1 VILPTQQSMPA
12 IPIVPLREGSPEE
25 REAAASEIREI
36 ATEDPGRLHGTLD
49 QIVGGLE
56 DDSEAIRRYVATTL
70 FEVGVDDP
78 AVTAPIAEDLVAA
91 LDDESTAVRMGVA
104 RPLAE
109 LAAVNPQRVRFAIDD
124 FVPSLTDVKSVRNSA
139 AWALASLAPRYPE
152 VLNEHIDDITR
163 ALLDDH
169 HPVQTH
175 VLRMLVPMERCYPGL
190 LDVVTERLRELLTAD
205 VAAVRQAACRA
216 VVAHDPAWAQTLLH
230 DVARD
235 DPHPIV
241 RETAQAELLAHTG
254 EDSGSPPAPDDS
266 DETVFERA
274 GLGHWLAVRTDRD
287 QDVPFLAGR
296 VTAVARAKSE
306 ADLTAERERGLRR
319 EDFDTRQAWLAA
331 PRIEPS
337 GERTAVHLHDPF
349 ADRGINL
356 VRVAQGLGGEY
367 TMPDQQVPRLLR
379 PTEVAP
385 VEPDRACLL
394 AASPGDTLSFAIE
407 GAAHEIDVQ
416 SARED
421 DGVYRVTGRNAE
433 HGYTITFRP
442 LGDAPT
448 MAVFEQGRAFP
459 ATDLSLSA
467 SE

>member
-1 VILPTQQSMPA
+1 MPVVPTEQ
-12 IPIVPLREGSPEE
+12 LREGSPGE

-36 ATEDPGRLHGTLD
+36 ATEEPQRLHGALD
-49 QIVGGLE
+49 QIAGALDE
-56 DDSEAIRRYVATTL
+56 EHEAIRRYVATTL

-78 AVTAPIAEDLVAA
+78 RVVAPVAEALVAA
-91 LDDESTAVRMGVA
+91 LEDESTAVRMGVA

-109 LAAVNPQRVRFAIDD
+109 LAAANPQRVRFAIDD
-124 FVPSLTDVKSVRNSA
+124 LVPSLTDVKSVRHSV
-139 AWALASLAPRYPE
+139 AWALSSLAPRYPE
-152 VLNEHIDDITR
+152 VLHGHVDDITR

-169 HPVQTH
+169 HPVQTY
-175 VLRMLVPMERCYPGL
+175 VLRLLVPLERCYPGL
-190 LDVVTERLRELLTAD
+190 LDVVTERLRDLLTAE

-241 RETAQAELLAHTG
+241 RETAQAELMAHT
-254 EDSGSPPAPDDS
+254 SANSSPPIGLEAN

-274 GLGHWLAVRTDRD
+274 GPGHWLAVRTDRE
-287 QDVPFLAGR
+287 QDLPFLAGR
-296 VTAVARAKSE
+296 VTAITRAKSE
-306 ADLTAERERGLRR
+306 ADLTEERERGLRR

-331 PRIEPS
+331 PQIDPS

-356 VRVAQGLGGEY
+356 VRVAQGIGGEF
-367 TMPDQQVPRLLR
+367 TTPDQQVPRLLR
-379 PTEVAP
+379 PTEIVS
-385 VEPDRACLL
+385 VEPDRARLL

-407 GAAHEIDVQ
+407 GAAHEIEVQ
-416 SARED
+416 SAGTD
-421 DGVYRVTGRNAE
+421 SGIYRVTGQNAE
-433 HGYTITFRP
+433 RGYTITFRP
-442 LGDAPT
+442 LGDNPT

-459 ATDLSLSA
+459 ATDLSLSVD
-467 SE
+467 E

>member
-1 VILPTQQSMPA
+1 MPA
-12 IPIVPLREGSPEE
+12 LPIVPLREGSPEE

-36 ATEDPGRLHGTLD
+36 ATEKPGRLHGSLD
-49 QIVGGLE
+49 QIVACL
-56 DDSEAIRRYVATTL
+56 DDEQEAIRRYVATAV
-70 FEVGVDDP
+70 FEVGVDEPD
-78 AVTAPIAEDLVAA
+78 VVAPVAEDLVAA
-91 LDDESTAVRMGVA
+91 LEDESTAVRMGAA

-124 FVPSLTDVKSVRNSA
+124 LVPSLTDVKSVRNSV
-139 AWALASLAPRYPE
+139 AWALSSLAPRYPE

-241 RETAQAELLAHTG
+241 RETARAELTAHTG
-254 EDSGSPPAPDDS
+254 AESGSPLGRDAT
-266 DETVFERA
+266 DEAVFEQA
-274 GLGHWLAVRTDRD
+274 GLGHWVAVRADRD
-287 QDVPFLAGR
+287 QEVPFLAGR
-296 VTAVARAKSE
+296 VTAISRAKSE
-306 ADLTAERERGLRR
+306 ADLTEARERGLRR

-331 PRIEPS
+331 PRLDPS
-337 GERTAVHLHDPF
+337 GERTAIHLHDPF

-367 TMPDQQVPRLLR
+367 TTPGQRVPRLLR
-379 PTEVAP
+379 PTEIVP
-385 VEPDRACLL
+385 VEPDRARLL
-394 AASPGDTLSFAIE
+394 AAAPGDTLSFALE
-407 GAAHEIDVQ
+407 GAVHEIEIQ
-416 SARED
+416 SAGDE

-433 HGYTITFRP
+433 RGYTITFRP

-459 ATDLSLSA
+459 ATDLSLSVTD
-467 SE
+467 